1 MVKAV
6 AATAESAEKAVVP
19 TGRACRYPAR
29 TGMTVCLRSEGGK
42 TPCNPCNPQIESE
55 MSGFR
60 VPSRG
65 DGAQIVEIPFG
76 HTPLLLGW
84 ATFPTSRGV
93 IFCVNVVPAPRYHLA
108 EPP

>member
-1 MVKAV
+1 
-6 AATAESAEKAVVP
+6 
-19 TGRACRYPAR
+19 
-29 TGMTVCLRSEGGK
+29 
-42 TPCNPCNPQIESE
+42 

-76 HTPLLLGW
+76 HIALLLGW

-108 EPP
+108 EPPQVAGGYNVPSYTQLGAVSGTSGKRGCGTGRNLDR